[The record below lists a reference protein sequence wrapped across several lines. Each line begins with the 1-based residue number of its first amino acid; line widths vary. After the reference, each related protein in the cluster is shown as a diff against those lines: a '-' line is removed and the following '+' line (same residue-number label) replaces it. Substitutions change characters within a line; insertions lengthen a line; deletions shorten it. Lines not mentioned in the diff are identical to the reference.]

1 MKSHLAVLLS
11 LGILG
16 FTNGCDTKPVSKPS
30 PSPITPKR
38 PQDRTPES
46 AATPAASWFAAGRNG
61 AVSTAQ
67 PAATEAAMSILRS
80 GGSAADAASA
90 ALLALAVADHAK
102 FHFGGE
108 VTILVYS
115 AGEKSVEVLSGQGA
129 APALA
134 TREKFLR
141 NGIPANGLSA
151 AAVPGAPDAIVTLIE
166 RHGRK
171 TFKEVVKP
179 MQDLL
184 KNGKESWHWKLAKTI
199 RSMVKAEEDSKTGRR
214 QGLVRVSDAFYRG
227 EIAHQIAD
235 WSEKEGGLL
244 RFSDLARHTTRI
256 EAPSMVRYHGW
267 KVFKAGSWTQGP
279 ALLQSLAMLDYF
291 KFATTEQQTA
301 RSVHL
306 AIEALKLAFA
316 DRDAY
321 FGDPL
326 FVDSPVEAFIYPYY
340 MSLRRKLI
348 NVDRATID
356 VWPGDPWNKK
366 EKLEKL
372 PKWTSFLGKANDTS
386 TCVVVDRDGNMVA
399 ATPSGWSGVSAGET
413 GVWLGSRLQSFNTWA
428 EHPNVIAPG
437 KRPRNTLTPTIVLD
451 EEDHPVLAMSVAG
464 GDQQEQT
471 TLQVLMNILDFK
483 MTADKAVTTPRF
495 ATEHFVGSFKQT
507 TPRKGVVKLNPE
519 LDQSIGEALRAM
531 GHKVEVEPA
540 PIAEPSVVTVDW
552 RREIFRAAGDPKTG
566 RSAAAF

>member
-1 MKSHLAVLLS
+1 MKTQLSFLLS
-11 LGILG
+11 IATVG
-16 FTNGCDTKPVSKPS
+16 FTVGCETSSTV
-30 PSPITPKR
+30 
-38 PQDRTPES
+38 
-46 AATPAASWFAAGRNG
+46 TPASPATKGEPVEGTSEPPIVQTENWFAAGRNG

-67 PAATEAAMSILRS
+67 PAATEAAMSILRA
-80 GGSAADAASA
+80 GGSAADAAA
-90 ALLALAVADHAK
+90 AGLLALSVSDHAK

-115 AGEKSVEVLSGQGA
+115 AAEKSVEVISGQGP
-129 APALA
+129 APEMA
-134 TREKFLR
+134 TREKFSR
-141 NGIPANGLSA
+141 NGIPSAGLLA

-184 KNGKESWHWKLAKTI
+184 KNGKESWHWKLAKTMRTLI
-199 RSMVKAEEDSKTGRR
+199 KAEEEAKTGRR
-214 QGLVRVSDAFYRG
+214 QGLVRVADAFYRG

-235 WSEKEGGLL
+235 WSKKEGGLL
-244 RFSDLARHTTRI
+244 RYSDMARHTTRI
-256 EAPSMVRYHGW
+256 ESPSMVRYHGW

-291 KFATTEQQTA
+291 KFATTEQQTE

-326 FVDSPVEAFIYPYY
+326 FVDSPVDAFIYPYY

-348 NVDRATID
+348 DVDRAALE

-372 PKWTSFLGKANDTS
+372 PKWSSFLGKSNDTS

-428 EHPNVIAPG
+428 DHPNVIAPG

-451 EEDHPVLAMSVAG
+451 EEDRPVLAISVAG
-464 GDQQEQT
+464 GDHQEQT

-507 TPRKGVVKLNPE
+507 VPRKGVVKLNPDLE
-519 LDQSIGEALRAM
+519 QAIGDALRAK
-531 GHKVEVEPA
+531 GHKIEIEPA

-552 RREIFRAAGDPKTG
+552 RRGIFRAAGDPKTG
-566 RSAAAF
+566 RSASAF